1 MTPMAEQWPA
11 ASEASAARTVFGP
24 LGGIVELGAV
34 SASESTS
41 LSEISVGDFV
51 ADHREELDHFLAMVR
66 DLGDFDAETM
76 AIVDDLGRLRPHEI
90 TAPSLLLW
98 SGGIEPVSPDPGE
111 PAAVRRM
118 VNMGVDLQ
126 LADMTHGLVGV
137 AAARGGR
144 AAVEANAVLI
154 LECLRMEM
162 QVDLPQYLPWADLRE
177 KLARTPDSPALAET
191 DQGDFLEYRAAATK
205 VSVLVNNDHEERDSW
220 VGHGDVWSVSLG

>member
-34 SASESTS
+34 AASESTS

-66 DLGDFDAETM
+66 ELGDFDAETM
-76 AIVDDLGRLRPHEI
+76 DIVDDLGRLRPHEI

-98 SGGIEPVSPDPGE
+98 SGGIEPVSPDLGE

-126 LADMTHGLVGV
+126 LAHVTHGLVGV

-144 AAVEANAVLI
+144 AAVEANTVLV
-154 LECLRMEM
+154 LECLRISAGLAGLATERAVEDVFRMWR
-162 QVDLPQYLPWADLRE
+162 VGFLPEVLMPSSSSPEGMREGFRVYAHALERTMSQPWGR
-177 KLARTPDSPALAET
+177 R
-191 DQGDFLEYRAAATK
+191 
-205 VSVLVNNDHEERDSW
+205 
-220 VGHGDVWSVSLG
+220 